1 MPSLAAT
8 AKRAAYSLLAI
19 ALILAGLLAWI
30 RYSITQPVI
39 CAPACTG
46 VNLSGRSLQNAQLRA
61 KLRLLVAGGPSLEDV
76 RREAAGKPRISSAEM
91 LERARARQA
100 TPAS

>member
-61 KLRLLVAGGPSLEDV
+61 TRFIDANLQQSDLR
-76 RREAAGKPRISSAEM
+76 
-91 LERARARQA
+91 
-100 TPAS
+100 